1 MKKTFFYIIMAT
13 IFLGLFGCSNTTT
26 AETDYEDATESIAD
40 SSVVENST
48 EALSSEKEP
57 PTEKDDSIPEECVD

>member
-1 MKKTFFYIIMAT
+1 MAT

-26 AETDYEDATESIAD
+26 VETDYEDATESIAD

-57 PTEKDDSIPEECVD
+57 STEKDYSIPEEFVEKISPF